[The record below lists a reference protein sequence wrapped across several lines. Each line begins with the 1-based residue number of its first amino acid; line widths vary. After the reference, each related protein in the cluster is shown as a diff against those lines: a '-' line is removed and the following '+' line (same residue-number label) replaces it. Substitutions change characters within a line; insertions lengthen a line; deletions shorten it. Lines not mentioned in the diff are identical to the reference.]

1 MTLITRGSMPSDVM
15 LLAYVQR
22 VIKTGTKRIELPGDL
37 VANATE
43 GALIE
48 VRRLCKL
55 CGVKIVVQA

>member
-1 MTLITRGSMPSDVM
+1 MPSDAT

-22 VIKTGTKRIELPGDL
+22 AISSGTKQIEVPSDL

-43 GALIE
+43 EALGE

-55 CGVKIVVQA
+55 CGVKIVVRA

>member
-1 MTLITRGSMPSDVM
+1 MPSDAM

-22 VIKTGTKRIELPGDL
+22 LINSGTKQIELPGDL

-43 GALIE
+43 GPLDE

-55 CGVKIVVQA
+55 CGVKIVVRT

>member
-1 MTLITRGSMPSDVM
+1 MSVEPMPSDAM

-22 VIKTGTKRIELPGDL
+22 MINSGTKQIELPGDL

-43 GALIE
+43 EAMDE

-55 CGVKIVVQA
+55 CGVKIVVRA

>member
-1 MTLITRGSMPSDVM
+1 MPSDAM

-22 VIKTGTKRIELPGDL
+22 LINSGKKQIELPVDL

-43 GALIE
+43 QALNE

-55 CGVKIVVQA
+55 CGVKILGKF